1 MVMQHP
7 LIYVNGCSYSDE
19 NYHPTMLD
27 NTYAHHYGR
36 MVNGFVLSRART
48 GSCNRRIIRT
58 TVHDMIQQRQLNPTQ
73 RIVAFVQLTFEIRDE
88 IWFDDTEQTLDPCE
102 SHFRTHQ
109 FSKLLNW
116 KERLLS
122 NIKISNAT
130 GFLRKWSEGRAFFYN
145 SYAERTNLLLDVL
158 LLQNLLKSLNVEYL
172 IFQGPKA
179 ELLSDEYLKD
189 FFQIQLDNP
198 CILNFET
205 FGFCDWCNKQGFV
218 PIGLQEPRDI
228 GHYNSDAHRAFA
240 EKFLYNIL

>member
-1 MVMQHP
+1 MDFP

-19 NYHPTMLD
+19 KYHPSLLD

-73 RIVAFVQLTFEIRDE
+73 RIVALIQLTFEIRDE
-88 IWFDDTEQTLDPCE
+88 IWIDDIKQTSEPCE
-102 SHFRTHQ
+102 THFKTHQ
-109 FSKLLNW
+109 FSKMTDW
-116 KERLLS
+116 RERLLN
-122 NIKISNAT
+122 NISISNDT

-145 SYAERTNLLLDVL
+145 SYAERINLLLDVL
-158 LLQNLLKSLNVEYL
+158 LLQNLLKSLNIEYL

-179 ELLSDEYLKD
+179 EVLSIEYLKD
-189 FFQIQLDNP
+189 FFLQQLDDSR
-198 CILNFET
+198 ILNFET
-205 FGFCDWCNKQGFV
+205 FGFCSWCNEQGFT
-218 PIGLQEPRDI
+218 PLDKTEPVDR
-228 GHYNSDAHRAFA
+228 GHYDSDAHQSFA